1 MLPSN
6 FLTPHGTPGSAATR
20 VLTGHPFDNIP
31 SGSLNTL
38 EMLTESMESRKR
50 PRSVPGTPSGAAA
63 GAAPGT
69 AKRARHEME
78 NPEYETRSAD
88 PHYRVNQKGKP
99 VGSCAITWSHAVESD
114 PSAQSIGEKGTALD
128 YDDVEDLQHD
138 FGGDYVTE
146 FIDMSTFDPKS
157 NAPVKACVLIV
168 RGYFDNTIFNELLTV
183 KPAYVDRHMWSYGK
197 CKNKNARWNTN
208 MTDAAAEGDIPNPNP
223 KKRCSSQIPF
233 DEYPA
238 AKRARKS
245 LHELGVKAGL
255 DLKDLKME
263 VNYYFDVKGAG
274 IGRHGDVER
283 NLVIGG
289 SVGVTDRVIQWCE
302 YYRCKPGKTYQAV
315 LKPGDMYI
323 MCGKASGVDW
333 KKSSIPTFR
342 HCAGSQAFVDKVTAA
357 AIKKTKKRA
366 AGAAAKRAKPA
377 KRAKRAKT
385 KRDVA
390 IQKVKTKLK
399 TMPGQISIDEWL
411 QHFGDRLPRDE
422 NVEATKIQKIVRG
435 FLTRRLPALPPQWES
450 MSYYA
455 RRVYMRSNWSPQQIV
470 AYH

>member
-1 MLPSN
+1 MSL
-6 FLTPHGTPGSAATR
+6 LTPTIVYSSLTPAAHADPAASPPVGDTPVR
-20 VLTGHPFDNIP
+20 
-31 SGSLNTL
+31 SLNTL
-38 EMLTESMESRKR
+38 EMLTESMRSAKR
-50 PRSVPGTPSGAAA
+50 PRPDSDMSSGAADSS
-63 GAAPGT
+63 AP
-69 AKRARHEME
+69 KRARLELE
-78 NPEYETRSAD
+78 NPEYETRSTD

-99 VGSCAITWSHAVESD
+99 VESCAITWSHAVESD
-114 PSAQSIGEKGTALD
+114 PSAQSIGERGTALD
-128 YDDVEDLQHD
+128 YDDVADLQHE
-138 FGGDYVTE
+138 FAGYVTE
-146 FIDMSTFDPKS
+146 FIDMSTFDPKN

-168 RGYFDNTIFNELLTV
+168 RGYFDNTIFDELLTV

-208 MTDAAAEGDIPNPNP
+208 MTDAAAEGDIPNPDP

-233 DEYPA
+233 AEYPA

-245 LHELGVKAGL
+245 LHELGIKAGL

-263 VNYYFDVKGAG
+263 VNYYFPKGY

-302 YYRCKPGKTYQAV
+302 YYRSKPGKTYQAV

-342 HCAGSQAFVDKVTAA
+342 HCAGSQAFVDKVTAD
-357 AIKKTKKRA
+357 AIKRKRA
-366 AGAAAKRAKPA
+366 APAAAPKPA
-377 KRAKRAKT
+377 KRRKT

-399 TMPGQISIDEWL
+399 TMPGQVTIEEWL
-411 QHFGDRLPRDE
+411 QHFGDRLPADE
-422 NVEATKIQKIVRG
+422 
-435 FLTRRLPALPPQWES
+435 
-450 MSYYA
+450 
-455 RRVYMRSNWSPQQIV
+455 
-470 AYH
+470 

>member
-1 MLPSN
+1 MSL
-6 FLTPHGTPGSAATR
+6 LTPTIVYSSLTPAAHADPSAASPPVGDTPVR
-20 VLTGHPFDNIP
+20 
-31 SGSLNTL
+31 SLNTL
-38 EMLTESMESRKR
+38 EMLTESMRSAKR
-50 PRSVPGTPSGAAA
+50 PRPDPGTPSESSSAAESSSV
-63 GAAPGT
+63 
-69 AKRARHEME
+69 KRARLELE
-78 NPEYETRSAD
+78 NPEYETRSTD

-99 VGSCAITWSHAVESD
+99 VESCAITWSHAVESD
-114 PSAQSIGEKGTALD
+114 PSAQSVGERGTALD
-128 YDDVEDLQHD
+128 YDDVADLHEHLRQE
-138 FGGDYVTE
+138 FSCE
-146 FIDMSTFDPKS
+146 FIDMSTFDPKN

-168 RGYFDNTIFNELLTV
+168 RGYFDNAIFDELLTV

-208 MTDAAAEGDIPNPNP
+208 MTDEAAEGDIPNPDP

-245 LHELGVKAGL
+245 LHELGIKAGL

-263 VNYYFDVKGAG
+263 VNYYFPKGY

-289 SVGVTDRVIQWCE
+289 SVGTSDRVIQWCE
-302 YYRCKPGKTYQAV
+302 YYRSKPGKTYQAV

-342 HCAGSQAFVDKVTAA
+342 HCAGSQAFVDKVTAD
-357 AIKKTKKRA
+357 AIKRKRA
-366 AGAAAKRAKPA
+366 APAAPAAKR
-377 KRAKRAKT
+377 RKT

-399 TMPGQISIDEWL
+399 TMPGQVTIEEWL
-411 QHFGDRLPRDE
+411 HYFGDRLPADE
-422 NVEATKIQKIVRG
+422 NMSATKIQKIVRG
-435 FLTRRLPALPPQWES
+435 FLTRRPPVLPEGWSGMNRLRRIE
-450 MSYYA
+450 YA
-455 RRVYMRSNWSPQQIV
+455 YHNYWTPQQWV
-470 AYH
+470 VSK